1 MSLEE
6 RKQQVLSEPAGDGI
20 PYLKPDQVKVGDRV
34 KVEKVEIQPL
44 TIYEER
50 TIPAKP
56 VVTGVFLA
64 AGSSVE
70 AQTVKVGISKST
82 EKKLFMLWDV
92 NWVGRY
98 LMVTSIQS
106 KVIEGA
112 KRTWIEWV
120 GLP

>member
-1 MSLEE
+1 M
-6 RKQQVLSEPAGDGI
+6 KEPVGDGI

-34 KVEKVEIQPL
+34 KVEKVEIQPA
-44 TIYEER
+44 TDYEGR

-56 VVTGVFLA
+56 VVTGAYIASGTA
-64 AGSSVE
+64 AE
-70 AQTVKVGISKST
+70 TQTVKVGISKGT
-82 EKKLFMLWDV
+82 EKKLYLLWDTA
-92 NWVGRY
+92 WVGRY

>member
-6 RKQQVLSEPAGDGI
+6 RKQQVMSEPAGDGI

-34 KVEKVEIQPL
+34 KVEKVEIQPA
-44 TIYEER
+44 TDYEGR
-50 TIPAKP
+50 IIPAKP
-56 VVTGVFLA
+56 VVTGAYVA
-64 AGSSVE
+64 AGTAAE
-70 AQTVKVGISKST
+70 TQTVKVGISKGT
-82 EKKLFMLWDV
+82 EKKLYQLWDTA
-92 NWVGRY
+92 WVGRY